1 MVEEGPAASEP
12 RTAAAVALDIP
23 GLEDAVEIGEG
34 GFATVYRA
42 FQPAFHRT
50 VAVKVITNVNL
61 DDAARQRFERE
72 CQTMGSLAEHPN
84 IVTIYGAGFTDLGR
98 PYLVM
103 AFLPGGSLQDRIDA
117 QGTLPWEESTEY
129 AVHLA
134 GALETAH
141 RAQIIHRDIK
151 PGNVMMSQYGEAQ
164 LTDFGIARVAG
175 GHETRSG
182 ALAVSLAHAPPEV
195 LDGKRPTALGDVYS
209 LGSTVFETLWGK
221 PAFEGEDNS
230 LRVLLRRILRDPV
243 PDLRTRGVPDEIC
256 TVIERSMAKNP
267 EERQQSALQFGVE
280 LQAARTALGQDPGRL
295 TVPDLRASGDDIHF
309 VQATTSS
316 LRSRGAVFDLDR
328 RGPVDE
334 TADQTGVP
342 SLAAAAGV
350 TGAVGVPPPE
360 PPRRRTALLVAAA
373 VAAVVVAA
381 LLVGL
386 VVQRGSQQQVATTSP
401 TTASG
406 QPEATDPPRTV
417 VVADF
422 GPKVQDTF
430 VDSCVKNPVNPRSF
444 CVCVYE
450 EITKAMSYDR
460 FVRLQASIAGG
471 TPVEKTEL
479 QPIVERCSNAI
490 PGRETTTVP
499 PP

>member
-1 MVEEGPAASEP
+1 MVDDGAAPGEQPS
-12 RTAAAVALDIP
+12 ASFVALDIA
-23 GLEDAVEIGEG
+23 GLDDAVEIGEG

-117 QGTLPWEESTEY
+117 AGHLGWEETTLY

-164 LTDFGIARVAG
+164 LTDFGIARVSG

-195 LDGKRPTALGDVYS
+195 LDGKRPTASGDVYS
-209 LGSTVFETLWGK
+209 LGSTVFETLAGR

-230 LRVLLRRILRDPV
+230 LRVLLRRILKDPV
-243 PDLRTRGVPDEIC
+243 PDLRPRGIPNEIC
-256 TVIERSMAKNP
+256 EVIERSMAKNP
-267 EERQQSALQFGVE
+267 EDRQETALQFGIE
-280 LQAARTALGQDPGRL
+280 LQAARTALGQEAGRL
-295 TVPDLRASGDDIHF
+295 TVPDLRMGGDDIHF
-309 VQATTSS
+309 VQAAPNV
-316 LRSRGAVFDLDR
+316 RARGAAFDLER
-328 RGPVDE
+328 RGGDE
-334 TADQTGVP
+334 TVDQPEGA

-350 TGAVGVPPPE
+350 TGAFGVPPTSA
-360 PPRRRTALLVAAA
+360 PPKRSPRVLLA
-373 VAAVVVAA
+373 VAVLAVLGVAVLA
-381 LLVGL
+381 GVLLT
-386 VVQRGSQQQVATTSP
+386 RGSAPVATGSTVTSAAGP
-401 TTASG
+401 DLT
-406 QPEATDPPRTV
+406 EPPRTV

-422 GPKVQDTF
+422 GQKVEDSF
-430 VDSCVKNPVNPRSF
+430 VDACVKNPVNPRSF
-444 CVCVYE
+444 CVCAYQG
-450 EITKAMSYDR
+450 ITKAMTYDR
-460 FVRLQASIAGG
+460 FVQVQGNIADG
-471 TPVEKTEL
+471 TPIAKTEI
-479 QPIVERCSNAI
+479 QPILEECSNAL
-490 PGRETTTVP
+490 PGHQPATTSP
-499 PP
+499 P

>member
-1 MVEEGPAASEP
+1 MVEEGPAPSEP
-12 RTAAAVALDIP
+12 RSEAVVELDIA
-23 GLEDAVEIGEG
+23 GLENAVEIGEG

-117 QGTLPWEESTEY
+117 SGRLGWEESTEY

-243 PDLRTRGVPDEIC
+243 PDLRPHGVPDEIC

-267 EERQQSALQFGVE
+267 DDRQQSALQFGTE
-280 LQAARTALGQDPGRL
+280 LQAARVALGQPPGRL
-295 TVPDLRASGDDIHF
+295 TVPDLRGEGDDIEF
-309 VQATTSS
+309 VQASPG
-316 LRSRGAVFDLDR
+316 LRSRGAAFDLSRAD
-328 RGPVDE
+328 G
-334 TADQTGVP
+334 TIDQTAVP
-342 SLAAAAGV
+342 SIAAAAGV
-350 TGAVGVPPPE
+350 TGAVGVPAAPT
-360 PPRRRTALLVAAA
+360 RRRTGLLVGAGLAAAA
-373 VAAVVVAA
+373 VVALVIGFVA
-381 LLVGL
+381 L
-386 VVQRGSQQQVATTSP
+386 RGSQQQVATTSP
-401 TTASG
+401 TTVANG
-406 QPEATDPPRTV
+406 PEATDPPRTV
-417 VVADF
+417 VVADY
-422 GPKVQDTF
+422 GPTVQDTF

-444 CVCVYE
+444 CVCVYDD
-450 EITKAMSYDR
+450 ITKSMPYDR
-460 FVRLQASIAGG
+460 FVRLQASIADG

-479 QPIVERCSNAI
+479 QPILEKCSNAL
-490 PGRETTTVP
+490 PGRETPTTP
-499 PP
+499 APS

>member
-1 MVEEGPAASEP
+1 MVDEGTVPGEPAAAPFVS
-12 RTAAAVALDIP
+12 LDIP
-23 GLEDAVEIGEG
+23 GLQDAVEIGEG

-61 DDAARQRFERE
+61 DDAARRRFERE

-117 QGTLPWEESTEY
+117 EGHLGWEETTLY

-164 LTDFGIARVAG
+164 LTDFGIARMSG

-195 LDGKRPTALGDVYS
+195 LDGKRPTASGDVYS
-209 LGSTVFETLWGK
+209 LGSTVFETLFGR

-230 LRVLLRRILRDPV
+230 LRVLLRRILKDPV
-243 PDLRTRGVPDEIC
+243 PDLRPQGVPDAIC
-256 TVIERSMAKNP
+256 TVVERAMAKNP
-267 EERQQSALQFGVE
+267 DDRQESALQFGIE
-280 LQAARTALGQDPGRL
+280 LQAARTALGQEPGRL
-295 TVPDLRASGDDIHF
+295 TVPDLRAGGDDIHF
-309 VQATTSS
+309 VQATPSPA
-316 LRSRGAVFDLDR
+316 RPRGTAFDLER
-328 RGPVDE
+328 R
-334 TADQTGVP
+334 ADQTVDQPERP

-350 TGAVGVPPPE
+350 TGAVGLPAPVE
-360 PPRRRTALLVAAA
+360 RTRRTPVLIGAA
-373 VAAVVVAA
+373 VAAVLVIAVVAA
-381 LLVGL
+381 VLLS
-386 VVQRGSQQQVATTSP
+386 RSSTPVATGPTVGGTESP
-401 TTASG
+401 EVT
-406 QPEATDPPRTV
+406 EPPRTV

-422 GPKVQDTF
+422 GPKVQEAF
-430 VDSCVKNPVNPRSF
+430 VDECVKNPVNPRSF
-444 CVCVYE
+444 CVCVYDG
-450 EITKAMSYDR
+450 ITKNMSYER
-460 FVRLQASIAGG
+460 FVRVQQNVADG
-471 TPVEKTEL
+471 TPIDKTDF
-479 QPIVERCSNAI
+479 QPILEECSNAL
-490 PGRETTTVP
+490 PGREPSTTSP
-499 PP
+499 P